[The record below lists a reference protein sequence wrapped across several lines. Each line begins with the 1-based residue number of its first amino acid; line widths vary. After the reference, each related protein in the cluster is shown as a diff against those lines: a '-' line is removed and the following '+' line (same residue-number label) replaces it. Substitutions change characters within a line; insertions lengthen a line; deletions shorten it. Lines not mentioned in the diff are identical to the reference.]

1 MCKMIKED
9 TLFQIFGRIHNHIYA
24 NEGFSPQEAFNEF
37 VKILFIKLESERSKT
52 VNTDFKISN
61 DEYKLIINGNESNF
75 FKRLENIFN
84 DVKKDYPEIFN
95 QHDKLN
101 LKESTLGF
109 VVKELQEID
118 FKKFHSDIKGAA
130 FQKFIFSSLRGSRG
144 QFLTPDPI
152 INLAINFLK
161 PSKKEKIIDPACG
174 TGGFLINA
182 MNYIKSNS
190 KDFSEKENKNIF
202 GIEISPSVLRL
213 ARIRMI
219 IEGDGNSNLI
229 NADSLKNFNEISNLK
244 LKDEFDLVFTNP
256 PFGSQGK
263 ITDKNYLRRF
273 NLSHAW
279 DKKFNL
285 TDKIQSSQTPE
296 ILFIERCMN
305 LLKEG
310 GRMAIVLP
318 DGILENKTTSY
329 IREYLKK
336 NGKIIAVVSL
346 PSQTFIPHGTGVKT
360 SVLFWE
366 KINSPKK
373 DYSIFFSVIENV
385 GYNGNKNASP
395 TYKINKEGKRVL
407 NEDIS
412 EAINLFN
419 EFEKDNLASNNEIGF
434 SRKFSEIEDR
444 LDAEFYSPVYKKL
457 ELELK
462 KRGAV
467 PLGEIVEIKSKK
479 ADIMKNPKATI
490 NYLEIT
496 NINPTTSEIV
506 SSQEMKVKDAPSRAS
521 YEVREGEIITAVAG
535 ISTGTPK
542 HSTAMV
548 AKESNGFICTNGFR
562 VLIPKKIDKNYLF
575 FFLRSEIFLSQM
587 RRYRIGAAIPS
598 VIESDLKRILVPI
611 PEKKV
616 MENISR
622 KVNEALE
629 MRNKAREKIEALNDI
644 SLY

>member
-1 MCKMIKED
+1 MVKED

-24 NEGFSPQEAFNEF
+24 NEGLSPQEAFNEF
-37 VKILFIKLESERSKT
+37 IKILFIKLDSERNNSLSL
-52 VNTDFKISN
+52 DFKISN
-61 DEYKLIINGNESNF
+61 QEYESIINGNESNF
-75 FKRLENIFN
+75 SKRLEKIFN
-84 DVKKDYPEIFN
+84 NVKKDYPEIFN
-95 QHDKLN
+95 IHDKLN

-109 VVKELQEID
+109 VVKELQGID
-118 FKKFHSDIKGAA
+118 FRKFHSDVKGAA

-182 MNYIKSNS
+182 MNYIKLNS
-190 KDFSEKENKNIF
+190 RDLSEKENKNIC
-202 GIEISPSVLRL
+202 GIEISSSVLRL

-229 NADSLKNFNEISNLK
+229 NGDSLKDFNEITNLK
-244 LKDEFDLVFTNP
+244 LENEFDLVFTNP

-263 ITDKNYLRRF
+263 ITDKNYLKRF
-273 NLSHAW
+273 DLSHVW

-285 TDKIQSSQTPE
+285 TNKIQGSQTPE

-310 GRMAIVLP
+310 GKLAIVLP

-329 IREYLKK
+329 IREYLKR

-346 PSQTFIPHGTGVKT
+346 PNQTFIPHGTGVKT

-366 KINSPKK
+366 KTKNHAR

-385 GYNGNKNASP
+385 GYNGNKNASL
-395 TYKINKEGKRVL
+395 TYKIDKDGNKIL

-412 EAINLFN
+412 EAIKLFH
-419 EFEKDNLASNNEIGF
+419 EFEKNNLSSNTELGF

-444 LDAEFYSPVYKKL
+444 LDAEFYSPIYKKL

-462 KRGAV
+462 KRGAI
-467 PLGEIVEIKSKK
+467 PLGELVEIKSKK

-535 ISTGTPK
+535 ISTGTLK

-548 AKESNGFICTNGFR
+548 AKESDGFICTNGFR

-598 VIESDLKRILVPI
+598 VIESDLKKILVPI
-611 PEKKV
+611 PEKKI
-616 MENISR
+616 MEDISK

-629 MRNKAREKIEALNDI
+629 MRNKAREKIEALREL
-644 SLY
+644 SFLR